1 MKNRF
6 SSIWR
11 SEEGLTLLEIMI
23 SIVLLSFVMLGV
35 VAIIDNSQNT
45 KDRTVQFDRDNLQI
59 ETAMARMEWDFSQI
73 WSPLYYSR
81 KFQGNLDP
89 QNNPGIEE
97 VSYLYDNH
105 PRFRGPSQ
113 EGLPIPRFQMREK
126 SDLVFL
132 TTSNRRKLEDQR
144 QSHFMWVR
152 YYLDDITI
160 EADGAGEERSTKAL
174 LRQTFSDDPWAKEEL
189 AFENTRSATLLENVE
204 SLEFAFWSPA
214 TRKWETNILSV
225 VDGDSLLRG
234 VQVTIKWKDTN
245 QNERETVRWL
255 RPYWPSVIPQD
266 PIPNMNGGAQGGTI
280 AGAQGGVNGGTTADT
295 QGGNDEDD
303 E

>member
-1 MKNRF
+1 MNQ
-6 SSIWR
+6 SSSTWR
-11 SEEGLTLLEIMI
+11 SEAGLTLLEIMI

-45 KDRTVQFDRDNLQI
+45 KDRTVQLDRDNLQI
-59 ETAMARMEWDFSQI
+59 ETAMARIEWDFSQI

-97 VSYLYDNH
+97 VSYLYEGH
-105 PRFRGPSQ
+105 PRFIGPSQ
-113 EGLPIPRFQMREK
+113 EGLPIPRFQLRDK
-126 SDLVFL
+126 SDLIFL

-144 QSHFMWVR
+144 QSYFMWVR

-160 EADGAGEERSTKAL
+160 EADGEGEERTTKAL

-204 SLEFAFWSPA
+204 SLEFAFWSPS
-214 TRKWETNILSV
+214 TRKWETNLQSI
-225 VDGDSLLRG
+225 VDGESLLRG
-234 VQVTIKWKDTN
+234 VQISLKWKDSGN
-245 QNERETVRWL
+245 IERETIRWL
-255 RPYWPSVIPQD
+255 RPYWPSVVPQD
-266 PIPNMNGGAQGGTI
+266 PLPNVNAGVQGGALAGAQGGTT
-280 AGAQGGVNGGTTADT
+280 GGTTTGT
-295 QGGNDEDD
+295 QGGEDGGED
-303 E
+303 